1 MRNASASMVRSH
13 LASGLS
19 WAHRAALLFLALVLP
34 LLCTAA
40 DTYPSH
46 GLRIVVSFPPG
57 TTTDTLARTIAQRL
71 GEALSQPVIVENRP
85 GAAGNVGLAIAAKSA
100 PDGYT
105 LTIGG
110 AAMCINPAIYGTRV
124 VDPIHD
130 FAPVAKLAS
139 SPIVIVAHPSVH
151 ANTLQELIA
160 LARNTPQ
167 KLAYSTP
174 GVGTPTHV
182 AAEMLAQRANIQ
194 LLHIPYPGSGQLLT
208 DVISGEVPVAFTLL
222 GAAQPFLKSGQL
234 KAIATTGS
242 ERVAALPDT
251 PTVAES
257 GYPGYEVT
265 TWYSILVPA
274 GTSAEVI
281 DRLNHELVRIVALP
295 DVRERMTSIGMVPE
309 TSTPQQLAANIRAEV
324 ARWAPIVKAAGISQ
338 Q

>member
-1 MRNASASMVRSH
+1 MIRNPAPN
-13 LASGLS
+13 LLGWLP
-19 WAHRAALLFLALVLP
+19 RAALLLFAIAAP
-34 LLCTAA
+34 LLCAGA
-40 DTYPSH
+40 DPYPNRT
-46 GLRIVVSFPPG
+46 LRIVVSFPPG
-57 TTTDTLARTIAQRL
+57 TTTDTLARTVAQRL
-71 GEALSQPVIVENRP
+71 GEALGEAVIVENRP
-85 GAAGNVGLAIAAKSA
+85 GAAGNVGLALAAKSA

-110 AAMCINPAIYGTRV
+110 AAMCINPAIYGKRV
-124 VDPIHD
+124 VDPVHD

-139 SPIVIVAHPSVH
+139 SPIVIVAHPSVR
-151 ANTLQELIA
+151 ANTLQELIE
-160 LARNTPQ
+160 LARNTPR

-182 AAEMLAQRANIQ
+182 AAELLAQRANIH

-257 GYPGYEVT
+257 GFPGYEVS

-274 GTSAEVI
+274 GTPADVI
-281 DRLNHELVRIVALP
+281 DRLNRELLRVVALP
-295 DVRERMTSIGMVPE
+295 DVRERLISIGMVPE
-309 TSTPQQLAANIRAEV
+309 TSTPEQLGNNIRAEV
-324 ARWAPIVKAAGISQ
+324 ARWGPIVKAAGISQ
-338 Q
+338 E

>member
-1 MRNASASMVRSH
+1 MIRYSTLSTFVRLCRST
-13 LASGLS
+13 L
-19 WAHRAALLFLALVLP
+19 LLFAIAMPLVGA
-34 LLCTAA
+34 AA
-40 DTYPSH
+40 DPYPNRS
-46 GLRIVVSFPPG
+46 LRIVVSFPPG
-57 TTTDTLARTIAQRL
+57 TTTDTLARTVAQRL
-71 GEALSQPVIVENRP
+71 GEALGEPVVVENRP
-85 GAAGNVGLAIAAKSA
+85 GAAGNVGLAIAAKAA

-110 AAMCINPAIYGTRV
+110 AAMCINPAIYGKRV
-124 VDPIHD
+124 VDPERD

-139 SPIVIVAHPSVH
+139 SPIVIVAHPSVQ
-151 ANTLQELIA
+151 ANTLQELVA

-182 AAEMLAQRANIQ
+182 AAELLAQRAHIE

-274 GTSAEVI
+274 GTPADVI
-281 DRLNHELVRIVALP
+281 DRLNHELLRVVALA
-295 DVRERMTSIGMVPE
+295 DVRDRLISIGMVPE

-324 ARWAPIVKAAGISQ
+324 ARWGPIVKAAGIAQ
-338 Q
+338 E

>member
-1 MRNASASMVRSH
+1 MIRYPKSSAFVRLCRATLLLFAIAAPLASA
-13 LASGLS
+13 
-19 WAHRAALLFLALVLP
+19 
-34 LLCTAA
+34 AA
-40 DTYPSH
+40 DAYPNH

-57 TTTDTLARTIAQRL
+57 TTTDTLARTVAQRL
-71 GEALSQPVIVENRP
+71 GEALGETVIVENRP
-85 GAAGNVGLAIAAKSA
+85 GAAGNVGLAIAAKAA

-110 AAMCINPAIYGTRV
+110 AAMCINPAIYGKRV

-139 SPIVIVAHPSVH
+139 SPIVIVAHSSVR

-160 LARNTPQ
+160 LALNTPQ

-182 AAEMLAQRANIQ
+182 AAELLAQRANIQ

-257 GYPGYEVT
+257 GYPGYEVSA
-265 TWYSILVPA
+265 WYSILVPA
-274 GTSAEVI
+274 GTPADVI
-281 DRLNHELVRIVALP
+281 DRLNHELLRVVALP
-295 DVRERMTSIGMVPE
+295 DVRDRLISIGMVPE

-324 ARWAPIVKAAGISQ
+324 ARWGPIVKGAGIAQ
-338 Q
+338 E

>member
-1 MRNASASMVRSH
+1 MIRNSIPARFAWLR
-13 LASGLS
+13 
-19 WAHRAALLFLALVLP
+19 RAALLLLAIAVPLV
-34 LLCTAA
+34 CTAA
-40 DTYPSH
+40 DPYPSR

-57 TTTDTLARTIAQRL
+57 TTTDTLARTVALRL
-71 GEALSQPVIVENRP
+71 GDALGQPVIVENRP
-85 GAAGNVGLAIAAKSA
+85 GAAGNVGLALAAKAA

-124 VDPIHD
+124 VDPVRD

-139 SPIVIVAHPSVH
+139 TPIVIVAHPSVH

-182 AAEMLAQRANIQ
+182 AAELLAQRANIH
-194 LLHIPYPGSGQLLT
+194 LLHVPYPGSGQLLT

-234 KAIATTGS
+234 KAIAITGS

-257 GYPGYEVT
+257 GYPGYEVSA
-265 TWYSILVPA
+265 WYSILVPA
-274 GTSAEVI
+274 GTPAEAI
-281 DRLNHELVRIVALP
+281 DRLNHELLRVVALP
-295 DVRERMTSIGMVPE
+295 DVRERLISIGMVPE

-324 ARWAPIVKAAGISQ
+324 ARWGPIIKAAGIAQ
-338 Q
+338 E

>member
-1 MRNASASMVRSH
+1 MGNPATFGVRW
-13 LASGLS
+13 LQ
-19 WAHRAALLFLALVLP
+19 RAAFLFLAALAFP
-34 LLCTAA
+34 LACGAA
-40 DTYPSH
+40 DPYPSH

-71 GEALSQPVIVENRP
+71 GEALGQPVIVENRP
-85 GAAGNVGLAIAAKSA
+85 GAAGNIGLALAAKSA

-110 AAMCINPAIYGTRV
+110 AAMCINPAIYGGRV

-130 FAPVAKLAS
+130 FSPVAKLAS
-139 SPIVIVAHPSVH
+139 SPIVIVAHPSVQ
-151 ANTLQELIA
+151 ANTLQELLA

-174 GVGTPTHV
+174 VVGTPTHV
-182 AAEMLAQRANIQ
+182 AAELLAQRANVE
-194 LLHIPYPGSGQLLT
+194 LLHIPYAGSGQLLT

-222 GAAQPFLKSGQL
+222 GAAQPYLKSGQL
-234 KAIATTGS
+234 KAVATTGT
-242 ERVAALPDT
+242 ERIAALPDT

-257 GYPGYEVT
+257 GFPGYEVT

-274 GTSAEVI
+274 HTPDDVV
-281 DRLNHELVRIVALP
+281 DRLNRELVRIVALP
-295 DVRERMTSIGMVPE
+295 DVRERMTSIGMIPE
-309 TSTPQQLAANIRAEV
+309 TSTPQQLATKIRAEL
-324 ARWAPIVKAAGISQ
+324 ARWGPIVKAAGIAQ

>member
-1 MRNASASMVRSH
+1 MTIRNLGFDGLVGLCRATLLCAAVVVPLASA
-13 LASGLS
+13 
-19 WAHRAALLFLALVLP
+19 
-34 LLCTAA
+34 AA
-40 DTYPSH
+40 DSYPSRS
-46 GLRIVVSFPPG
+46 LRIVVSFPPG
-57 TTTDTLARTIAQRL
+57 TTTDTLARTVAQRL
-71 GEALSQPVIVENRP
+71 GEALGQPVIVDNRP
-85 GAAGNVGLAIAAKSA
+85 GAAGNIGLALAAKAA

-110 AAMCINPAIYGTRV
+110 AAMCINPAIYGKKV
-124 VDPIHD
+124 VDPIRD
-130 FAPVAKLAS
+130 FGPVAKLAS
-139 SPIVIVAHPSVH
+139 SPIVIVAHPSVK
-151 ANTLQELIA
+151 ANTLQELVE

-182 AAEMLAQRANIQ
+182 AAELLAQRANIA
-194 LLHIPYPGSGQLLT
+194 LLHVPYPGSGQLLT

-257 GYPGYEVT
+257 GFPGYEVT

-274 GTSAEVI
+274 GTPADVI
-281 DRLNHELVRIVALP
+281 DRLHVELVRVVALP
-295 DVRERMTSIGMVPE
+295 DVRERLIAIGMVPE
-309 TSTPQQLAANIRAEV
+309 TSTPEQLAANIRTEV
-324 ARWAPIVKAAGISQ
+324 ARWEPIIKAAGIAQ
-338 Q
+338 E